1 LDRPAPRSY
10 PTRPRGIELKKLGRC
25 SVASYAQA
33 FGSLPGAPCDIKGI
47 TGPFD
52 DVLARFALFFFPE
65 TSLAMD
71 YVKPAEVVETM
82 VVAGGT
88 KGSLPAKDL
97 LIRGIL
103 SGALLGF
110 STSLAV
116 TATVQT
122 NVPLAGALIF
132 PTGFVM
138 IVLLGLELAT
148 GSFALLPLAVSDH
161 KLSTTR
167 MLTNFGWVLLGNLIG
182 SLLYAVLLAG
192 ALTMCGQSP
201 DASGTAAKIVA
212 IAQAK
217 TTGYAKFGAAGLG
230 RVFIKAILCNW
241 MVTLGVVMGMT
252 SRSTVGKIIAAW
264 LPIFVFFAQGFEHSI
279 VNMFVI
285 PAGILLGAK
294 VSVADWW
301 IWNQIP
307 VTIGNFVGGALF
319 TGFALYW
326 TYKPRSTSSTA
337 VAQQE
342 PAAEPHL
349 AR

>member
-1 LDRPAPRSY
+1 MSVFRFRQQRRAQSGIGVSCFRLRHTRRARTDTKRTNAPLHGTVCAAKIEASSY
-10 PTRPRGIELKKLGRC
+10 
-25 SVASYAQA
+25 
-33 FGSLPGAPCDIKGI
+33 
-47 TGPFD
+47 
-52 DVLARFALFFFPE
+52 
-65 TSLAMD
+65 MD
-71 YVKPAEVVETM
+71 YVKPAEVVENM
-82 VVAGGT
+82 VAIGGA
-88 KGSLPAKDL
+88 KGSLPTKDL

-110 STSLAV
+110 ATSLAV
-116 TATVQT
+116 TASVQT
-122 NVPLAGALIF
+122 NVPLVGALVF
-132 PTGFVM
+132 PVGFVM

-161 KLSTTR
+161 KLSPTG
-167 MLTNFGWVLLGNLIG
+167 MLTNFGWVLLGNLVG
-182 SLLYAVLLAG
+182 SLLYALLLAG
-192 ALTMCGQSP
+192 ALSMCGQSA

-230 RVFIKAILCNW
+230 TVFIKAILCNW

-285 PAGILLGAK
+285 PAGMLLGAK
-294 VSVADWW
+294 VSFADWW

-307 VTIGNFVGGALF
+307 VTVGNFVGGALF
-319 TGFALYW
+319 TGFALYL
-326 TYKPRSTSSTA
+326 TYKPNSTSSAA
-337 VAQQE
+337 VAHPE
-342 PAAEPHL
+342 PSAAPHL